1 MLLKWDVASKK
12 VLFFCEKK
20 THMPEEDI
28 YFITS

>member
-1 MLLKWDVASKK
+1 MLQMWDAASKK

-20 THMPEEDI
+20 TNMPEEDI